1 MKFKTI
7 HKKLITT
14 FLLIIVVPMC
24 TTAIVSNVIL
34 YNNLKGSYISS
45 MEKSVTGINNVI
57 DENYKGYEVSLAQ
70 LAENSIAKAALSN
83 PNGAL
88 IKKELSGIIKS
99 NPNILSVYVAT
110 NNKSMH
116 IFPEP
121 VEPLPK
127 GYNPTGKSWYKDT
140 ISNNKVLWQ
149 DAYKDIVTGKM
160 VVTATKTILDD
171 SGKPIGVAGIDID
184 ITNIAQ
190 LFSNTKIEKTGEIVL
205 VDRTG
210 IVLATKNKDLLEKNL
225 NPDRVNTNADTKD
238 QKISNAFENKTEV
251 SWMKPIMN
259 EKTNSTQIKFLG
271 TSKFV
276 YSLSNEKSGW
286 KLIGMLDTSEVYSKI
301 LSLVLI
307 LSGLFLLFIIAALF
321 VGLRVSKNI
330 TSPIN
335 QLKEA
340 MKKGEAGDLTVLTE
354 INSSDELGELGNR
367 FSNMITSF
375 KNLVLSIKGS
385 AVNVLS
391 FSENLTRQADEVTSS
406 SEEIARVIDEISRG
420 IQEQASETD
429 KASEIA
435 SEFNNSLSKIKEY
448 NNYINT
454 ESKEMETSSESTMH
468 AFKELKTKNES
479 TINGVS
485 QIAESIGVLVKE
497 TEDIGQILSTILT
510 ISTQTN
516 LLALNAAIEAAR
528 AGESGK
534 GFAVVAEEVR
544 KLAEQS
550 GSSAENIRNIVTRVI
565 DTTKDAAVNM
575 DNIKL
580 NVENQSSAVSL
591 TEQSFVKLNIS
602 IVSIIEKFVSMNDS
616 IEEMSV
622 NSDILTSN
630 IYNISAVSEQS
641 AAAAEEVNA
650 SAANQLND
658 IQNVK
663 SQANELYN
671 LAKNLDILI
680 EKFKV

>member
-14 FLLIIVVPMC
+14 FLLIILVPMC
-24 TTAIVSNVIL
+24 TTGIISNVIL
-34 YNNLKGSYISS
+34 YNSLKGSYIGL

-57 DENYKGYEVSLAQ
+57 DENYNGYEVALAQ
-70 LAENSIAKAALSN
+70 LTENSIAKAALSN
-83 PNGAL
+83 PNGSL
-88 IKKELSGIIKS
+88 VKKELNGIIKS
-99 NPNILSVYVAT
+99 NPKILNAYVAT
-110 NNKSMH
+110 EKKSMY
-116 IFPEP
+116 IFPETS
-121 VEPLPK
+121 LPK
-127 GYNPTGKSWYKDT
+127 GYNPTVKSWYKNT

-149 DAYKDIVTGKM
+149 DAYKDIATGKM

-210 IVLATKNKDLLEKNL
+210 VVLGTKNKDLLNKNL

-238 QKISNAFENKTEV
+238 EKIENAFKNKTEV
-251 SWMKPIMN
+251 SWMKEIMDR
-259 EKTNSTQIKFLG
+259 KSNSLQTKFLG
-271 TSKFV
+271 TSKFI

-301 LSLVLI
+301 RSMILI
-307 LSGLFLLFIIAALF
+307 LVALFIVFILAALI

-335 QLKEA
+335 HLKEA
-340 MKKGEAGDLTVLTE
+340 MKKGEAGDLTVITNV
-354 INSSDELGELGNR
+354 NSSDELGELGRR
-367 FSNMITSF
+367 FSNMIDSF
-375 KNLVLSIKGS
+375 KNLVLSIKSS
-385 AVNVLS
+385 AVNVLN
-391 FSENLTRQADEVTSS
+391 FSENLTKQADEVTSS

-420 IQEQASETD
+420 VQQQASETD
-429 KASEIA
+429 KASEVA
-435 SEFNNSLSKIKEY
+435 TEFNNSLSKIKEY
-448 NNYINT
+448 NSNINI
-454 ESKEMETSSESTMH
+454 ESKEMETSSEKTML

-497 TEDIGQILSTILT
+497 TEDIGQILSTILN
-510 ISTQTN
+510 ISSQTN

-565 DTTKDAAVNM
+565 DTTKTAAVNM
-575 DNIKL
+575 DNIKS

-591 TEQSFVKLNIS
+591 TEQSFVKLNKS
-602 IVSIIEKFVSMNDS
+602 IGGIIGKIASMNES
-616 IEEMSV
+616 IEVMSV
-622 NSDILTSN
+622 NSNLLTSN
-630 IYNISAVSEQS
+630 IHNISAVSEQS

-650 SAANQLND
+650 SVANQLND

-663 SQANELYN
+663 MQANELYN
-671 LAKNLDILI
+671 LAQNLDILI

>member
-57 DENYKGYEVSLAQ
+57 DENYSGYEMALAQ
-70 LAENSIAKAALSN
+70 LSENSIAKASIST

-88 IKKELSGIIKS
+88 VKKELSGIIKS
-99 NPNILSVYVAT
+99 NPKILNVYVAT
-110 NNKSMH
+110 NKKNMY

-121 VEPLPK
+121 ETGLPK
-127 GYNPTGKSWYKDT
+127 GYNPTMKSWYKDT

-149 DAYKDIVTGKM
+149 DAYKDIATGKM

-184 ITNIAQ
+184 VTNIAQ
-190 LFSNTKIEKTGEIVL
+190 LFSNAKIEKTGEIVL

-210 IVLATKNKDLLEKNL
+210 IVLATKSKDLLEKNL

-238 QKISNAFENKTEV
+238 EKIENAFKNKTDV

-259 EKTNSTQIKFLG
+259 EKSNSAQIKFLG

-276 YSLSNEKSGW
+276 YSLSNERSGW

-307 LSGLFLLFIIAALF
+307 LSALFLLFIVVALI

-340 MKKGEAGDLTVLTE
+340 MKKGEAGDLTAIAN
-354 INSSDELGELGNR
+354 INSSDELGELGKR
-367 FSNMITSF
+367 FSNMLDSF

-385 AVNVLS
+385 SVNVLS

-435 SEFNNSLSKIKEY
+435 IQFNNNLSKIKEY
-448 NNYINT
+448 NSDINI
-454 ESKEMETSSESTMH
+454 ESKEMETSSEKTML

-479 TINGVS
+479 TIDGVS
-485 QIAESIGVLVKE
+485 QIAGSIGVLVKE

-550 GSSAENIRNIVTRVI
+550 GSSAENIRKIVTRVI
-565 DTTKDAAVNM
+565 DTTKAAAVNM

-580 NVENQSSAVSL
+580 NVENQNSAVSL
-591 TEQSFVKLNIS
+591 TEQSFVNLNKS
-602 IVSIIEKFVSMNDS
+602 IEGIIEKILSMNES
-616 IEEMSV
+616 IEVMST

-630 IYNISAVSEQS
+630 IHNISAVSEQS
-641 AAAAEEVNA
+641 AAAAQEVNA
-650 SAANQLND
+650 SAATQLND

-671 LAKNLDILI
+671 LAQTLDILI

>member
-1 MKFKTI
+1 MKIKSI
-7 HKKLITT
+7 HKKLVTT
-14 FLLIIVVPMC
+14 FLLIIIVPMC
-24 TTAIVSNVIL
+24 TTAIISNVIL
-34 YNNLKGSYISS
+34 YNNLKDSYISS
-45 MEKSVTGINNVI
+45 MEKSVTGVSNVI
-57 DENYKGYEVSLAQ
+57 DENYNAYEVALSQ
-70 LAENSIAKAALSN
+70 LTENSIAKASLSN
-83 PNGAL
+83 PNGDL
-88 IKKELSGIIKS
+88 VEKELSGIIKS
-99 NPNILSVYVAT
+99 NPKILNVYVAT
-110 NNKSMH
+110 ENKSMY
-116 IFPEP
+116 IFPKTS
-121 VEPLPK
+121 LPE
-127 GYNPTGKSWYKDT
+127 GYDPTVRSWYKDT
-140 ISNNKVLWQ
+140 ISNNEVLWQ
-149 DAYKDIVTGKM
+149 DAYKDIATGKM

-190 LFSNTKIEKTGEIVL
+190 LFSDTKIEKTGEIIL
-205 VDRTG
+205 IDRTG
-210 IVLATKNKDLLEKNL
+210 VVLATKNKDLIEKNL

-238 QKISNAFENKTEV
+238 EKIDNAFKNKTEV
-251 SWMKPIMN
+251 SWMKSVMI
-259 EKTNSTQIKFLG
+259 EETNSIQTKFLG
-271 TSKFV
+271 TSKFI
-276 YSLSNEKSGW
+276 YSLNNEKSGW

-301 LSLVLI
+301 LSLVMI
-307 LSGLFLLFIIAALF
+307 LSGLFLLFIVSALV

-340 MKKGEAGDLTVLTE
+340 MKKGEAGDLTVLTN
-354 INSSDELGELGNR
+354 INSTDELGELGNR
-367 FSNMITSF
+367 FTNMIGSF
-375 KNLVLSIKGS
+375 KNLVLSIKDS

-391 FSENLTRQADEVTSS
+391 FSENLTGQADEVTSS

-420 IQEQASETD
+420 IQQQASETD

-435 SEFNNSLSKIKEY
+435 TEFNNSLSKIKKY
-448 NNYINT
+448 NSDINI
-454 ESKEMETSSESTMH
+454 ESQEMETSSEKTMH

-497 TEDIGQILSTILT
+497 TEDIGQILSTIVN

-565 DTTKDAAVNM
+565 DTTKTTAVNM

-580 NVENQSSAVSL
+580 NVENQSSAVSF

-602 IVSIIEKFVSMNDS
+602 IESIIEKIVSMNES
-616 IEEMSV
+616 IEVMSS
-622 NSDILTSN
+622 NSDLLTSN
-630 IYNISAVSEQS
+630 IHNISAVSEQS

-650 SAANQLND
+650 SVSNQLND

-663 SQANELYN
+663 TQANELYN
-671 LAKNLDILI
+671 LAQTLDILI

>member
-1 MKFKTI
+1 MKIKTI
-7 HKKLITT
+7 HKKLVTT

-24 TTAIVSNVIL
+24 TTAIISNVIL
-34 YNNLKGSYISS
+34 YNSLKDSYISS
-45 MEKSVTGINNVI
+45 LEKSVTGVSNVI
-57 DENYKGYEVSLAQ
+57 DENYNAYEVALAQ
-70 LAENSIAKAALSN
+70 LTENSIAKDALSN
-83 PNGAL
+83 PKGDL
-88 IKKELSGIIKS
+88 VEKELSGIIKS
-99 NPNILSVYVAT
+99 NPKILNVYVAT
-110 NNKSMH
+110 KNKNMH
-116 IFPEP
+116 ISPKTSLPE
-121 VEPLPK
+121 
-127 GYNPTGKSWYKDT
+127 GYDPTLRSWYKDT

-149 DAYKDIVTGKM
+149 DAYKDIATGKM

-190 LFSNTKIEKTGEIVL
+190 LFNDTKIEKTGEIVL

-210 IVLATKNKDLLEKNL
+210 IVLATKNKDLSEKNL

-238 QKISNAFENKTEV
+238 EKIENAFANKTEV

-259 EKTNSTQIKFLG
+259 EKTYSTQTKFLG
-271 TSKFV
+271 TNKFI

-307 LSGLFLLFIIAALF
+307 LSALFFLFIVAALI

-330 TSPIN
+330 TGPIN

-340 MKKGEAGDLTVLTE
+340 MKKGEDGDLTTLTN
-354 INSSDELGELGNR
+354 INSSDELGELGKR
-367 FSNMITSF
+367 FSNMLASF
-375 KNLVLSIKGS
+375 KTLVLSIKS
-385 AVNVLS
+385 SSVNVLN
-391 FSENLTRQADEVTSS
+391 FSKNLTRQADEVTSS
-406 SEEIARVIDEISRG
+406 SEEISRVIDEISRG
-420 IQEQASETD
+420 VQQQASETD

-435 SEFNNSLSKIKEY
+435 TEFSNSLFKIREY
-448 NNYINT
+448 SGEINI
-454 ESKEMETSSESTMH
+454 ESQEMETSSEKTMH

-497 TEDIGQILSTILT
+497 TEDIGQILSTILN

-550 GSSAENIRNIVTRVI
+550 GSSAENIRDIVTRVI
-565 DTTKDAAVNM
+565 DTTKTTAVNM

-591 TEQSFVKLNIS
+591 TEHSFVKLNIS
-602 IVSIIEKFVSMNDS
+602 IESIIEKIVSMSES
-616 IEEMSV
+616 IEVMSA
-622 NSDILTSN
+622 NSDLLTSN
-630 IYNISAVSEQS
+630 IHNISAVSEQS

-663 SQANELYN
+663 TQANELYD
-671 LAKNLDILI
+671 LAQTLDILI

>member
-1 MKFKTI
+1 MKIKTI
-7 HKKLITT
+7 HKKLVTT
-14 FLLIIVVPMC
+14 FLLIIIVPMC
-24 TTAIVSNVIL
+24 TTAIISNVIL
-34 YNNLKGSYISS
+34 YNSLKESYISS
-45 MEKSVTGINNVI
+45 LEKSVKGVSNVI
-57 DENYKGYEVSLAQ
+57 DENYNAYEVALAQ
-70 LAENSIAKAALSN
+70 LTENSIAKDALSN
-83 PNGAL
+83 PKGDL
-88 IKKELSGIIKS
+88 VEKELSGIIKS
-99 NPNILSVYVAT
+99 NPKILNVYVAT
-110 NNKSMH
+110 KNKSMH
-116 IFPEP
+116 ISPKTSLPE
-121 VEPLPK
+121 
-127 GYNPTGKSWYKDT
+127 GYDPTVRSWYKDT
-140 ISNNKVLWQ
+140 IANNEVLWQ
-149 DAYKDIVTGKM
+149 DAYKDIATGKM

-190 LFSNTKIEKTGEIVL
+190 LFNDTKIEKTGEIVL
-205 VDRTG
+205 LDRTG
-210 IVLATKNKDLLEKNL
+210 VVLATKNKDLLEKNL
-225 NPDRVNTNADTKD
+225 NPDRVNTNPDTKD
-238 QKISNAFENKTEV
+238 EKIDNAFDNKSEV
-251 SWMKPIMN
+251 SWMKPIMD
-259 EKTNSTQIKFLG
+259 EKDYSIQTKFLG
-271 TSKFV
+271 TNKFI

-301 LSLVLI
+301 LSLALI
-307 LSGLFLLFIIAALF
+307 LSALFFVFIVAALI

-330 TSPIN
+330 TGPIN

-340 MKKGEAGDLTVLTE
+340 MEKGEAGDLTVLTN
-354 INSSDELGELGNR
+354 INSSDELGELGKR
-367 FSNMITSF
+367 FSNMLASF

-385 AVNVLS
+385 SVNVLK
-391 FSENLTRQADEVTSS
+391 FSENLTGQADEVTSS
-406 SEEIARVIDEISRG
+406 SEEISRVIDEISRG
-420 IQEQASETD
+420 VQQQASETD

-435 SEFNNSLSKIKEY
+435 TEFSNNLSKIREY
-448 NNYINT
+448 SGEINI
-454 ESKEMETSSESTMH
+454 ESQEMETSSEKTMH

-497 TEDIGQILSTILT
+497 TEDIGQILSTILN

-550 GSSAENIRNIVTRVI
+550 GSSAENIRDIVTRVI
-565 DTTKDAAVNM
+565 DTTKTTAVNM

-580 NVENQSSAVSL
+580 NVEDQSSAVSL
-591 TEQSFVKLNIS
+591 TENSFVKLNVS
-602 IVSIIEKFVSMNDS
+602 IGSIIEKIVSMSES
-616 IEEMSV
+616 IEVMST
-622 NSDILTSN
+622 NSDLLTSN
-630 IYNISAVSEQS
+630 IHNISAVSEQS

-663 SQANELYN
+663 TQANELYN
-671 LAKNLDILI
+671 LAQTLDILI

>member
-1 MKFKTI
+1 MKIKTI
-7 HKKLITT
+7 HKKLVTT
-14 FLLIIVVPMC
+14 FLLIIIVPMC
-24 TTAIVSNVIL
+24 TTAIISNVIL
-34 YNNLKGSYISS
+34 YNSLKDSYVSS
-45 MEKSVTGINNVI
+45 LEKYVTGVSNVI
-57 DENYKGYEVSLAQ
+57 DENYNAYEVALAQ
-70 LAENSIAKAALSN
+70 LTENSIAKDALSN
-83 PNGAL
+83 PKGDL
-88 IKKELSGIIKS
+88 VEKELSGIIKS
-99 NPNILSVYVAT
+99 NPKILNVYVAT
-110 NNKSMH
+110 KNKNMH
-116 IFPEP
+116 IFPKTS
-121 VEPLPK
+121 LPE
-127 GYNPTGKSWYKDT
+127 GYDPTVRSWYKDT
-140 ISNNKVLWQ
+140 ISNNEVLWQ
-149 DAYKDIVTGKM
+149 DAYKDIATGKM

-190 LFSNTKIEKTGEIVL
+190 LFTNTKIEETGEIIL

-210 IVLATKNKDLLEKNL
+210 VVLATKNKNLSEKNL
-225 NPDRVNTNADTKD
+225 NPNRVNTNADTKD
-238 QKISNAFENKTEV
+238 EKIENAFNDKTEV
-251 SWMKPIMN
+251 PWMKPIMD
-259 EKTNSTQIKFLG
+259 EKTYSIQTKFLG
-271 TSKFV
+271 TNKFIH
-276 YSLSNEKSGW
+276 SLSNEKSGW
-286 KLIGMLDTSEVYSKI
+286 TLIGMLDTSEVYSKI

-307 LSGLFLLFIIAALF
+307 LSALFFLFIVAALI

-330 TSPIN
+330 TGPIN

-340 MKKGEAGDLTVLTE
+340 MKKGEAGDLTVLTK
-354 INSSDELGELGNR
+354 IDSSDELGELGKR
-367 FSNMITSF
+367 FSNMLASF

-385 AVNVLS
+385 SVNVLN

-406 SEEIARVIDEISRG
+406 SEEISRVIDEISRG
-420 IQEQASETD
+420 VQQQASETD

-435 SEFNNSLSKIKEY
+435 TEFSNSLSKIREY
-448 NNYINT
+448 SGEINI
-454 ESKEMETSSESTMH
+454 ESQEMETSSEKTMH

-497 TEDIGQILSTILT
+497 TEDIGQILSTILN

-565 DTTKDAAVNM
+565 DTTKTTAVNM

-591 TEQSFVKLNIS
+591 TEHSFVKLNTS
-602 IVSIIEKFVSMNDS
+602 IESIIEKIVSMNES
-616 IEEMSV
+616 IEVMSA
-622 NSDILTSN
+622 NSDLLTSN
-630 IYNISAVSEQS
+630 IHNISAVSEQS

-663 SQANELYN
+663 TQANELYN
-671 LAKNLDILI
+671 LAQTLDILI

>member
-24 TTAIVSNVIL
+24 ATGIVSNVIL
-34 YNNLKGSYISS
+34 YNNLKSSYISS
-45 MEKSVTGINNVI
+45 MEKSVAGVNNVI
-57 DENYKGYEVSLAQ
+57 NENYNGYEVALSQ

-88 IKKELSGIIKS
+88 VKKELNGIIKS

-127 GYNPTGKSWYKDT
+127 GYDPTGKSWYKDT
-140 ISNNKVLWQ
+140 ISNTKVLWQ

-184 ITNIAQ
+184 IANIAQ

-210 IVLATKNKDLLEKNL
+210 IVLGTKNKNLLEKNL

-238 QKISNAFENKTEV
+238 EKIKNAFENKTEV

-259 EKTNSTQIKFLG
+259 EKTNSTQTKFLG

-276 YSLSNEKSGW
+276 YSLNNEKSGW

-307 LSGLFLLFIIAALF
+307 LSALFLLFIIAALI

-340 MKKGEAGDLTVLTE
+340 MKKGESGDLTA
-354 INSSDELGELGNR
+354 IAIIDSSDELGELGKR
-367 FSNMITSF
+367 FSNMLDSF

-385 AVNVLS
+385 SVNVLS

-420 IQEQASETD
+420 VQEQASETD
-429 KASEIA
+429 KASEVA
-435 SEFNNSLSKIKEY
+435 TEFNNSLSKIKEY
-448 NNYINT
+448 NSDINI
-454 ESKEMETSSESTMH
+454 ESQEMEASSEKTMH
-468 AFKELKTKNES
+468 AFKELKTTNES

-497 TEDIGQILSTILT
+497 TEDIGQILSTILN
-510 ISTQTN
+510 ISSQTN

-528 AGESGK
+528 AGESGR

-550 GSSAENIRNIVTRVI
+550 GSSAENIRNIVNRVI

-575 DNIKL
+575 DNIKS

-591 TEQSFVKLNIS
+591 TEQSFVNLNKS
-602 IVSIIEKFVSMNDS
+602 IESIIEKIVSMNES
-616 IEEMSV
+616 IEEMSA

-630 IYNISAVSEQS
+630 IFNISAVSEQS

-663 SQANELYN
+663 AQANELYN
-671 LAKNLDILI
+671 LAQTLDILI